1 MKTERSF
8 TLTQSKAP
16 NCRRLALLTFGLI
29 LTLLLVVDLLPTLLP
44 TLGHSL
50 LWPSGDIDLSQPD
63 SFFVPQKHLTLILG
77 AGFCLVGALVAR
89 CLWLTQRWVAAQTC
103 WQEHVFQ
110 HTTEAMMVT
119 DRAHRIL
126 TVNPAFEQI
135 TGYSAAESIGQM
147 PHMLGVGSP
156 ELGSQHEIWANVAA
170 CGVWQGEVMARRKCG
185 EIYPKKIRIHS
196 VFSGGQK
203 WASHYV
209 AIFSDLSAERALE
222 SQIDYLAHRDLLT
235 RLPNRLAM
243 DLFLAQV
250 VSAAPVD
257 GRQFAVLIIDLDN
270 FKTINDSLGH
280 HAGDQLLRQVAIRLQ
295 SPLDSQAQL
304 FRLGGDEFV
313 VILQNVTQ
321 RATVTELVERLIP
334 GVRES
339 CLIDGCELHVN
350 LSVGISLYPVDGDS
364 PETLIRNADT
374 ALHFAKA
381 NGRNHYQFFAEAM
394 SAAANKRLRTE
405 SELWQALAEEQ
416 LVLEYQP
423 QVDLSSGRLV
433 GMEALV
439 RWQHPQLGL
448 IAPADFIYV
457 AEESGLILPLGNWVL
472 LNACRQAKAWL
483 DAGHELGEMAVNIS
497 AIQFRQPGF
506 SQSVQ
511 AILLETGLPA
521 ARLELEITES
531 TVMNSVDSSIK
542 MLAELKQMGVK
553 LAIDDF
559 GTGYSSLSYL
569 RQFSV
574 DRLKI
579 DRSFVA
585 DIGTD
590 AGAAALVSSI
600 ILLGD
605 ALGLQLI
612 AEGVENEAQAEF
624 LRVRHCQRA
633 QGFHYSRP
641 LAAAKV
647 PAVSKS
653 LAGAALNA

>member
-1 MKTERSF
+1 MKMEWSF

-16 NCRRLALLTFGLI
+16 NCRRLAVLTFGLM
-29 LTLLLVVDLLPTLLP
+29 LTPLLLAGLLPA
-44 TLGHSL
+44 LGHSL
-50 LWPSGDIDLSQPD
+50 FWSSGDIDLSQSD
-63 SFFVPQKHLTLILG
+63 FLFAPQTQLMLILG
-77 AGFCLVGALVAR
+77 VVFCLAGTLVAR
-89 CLWLTQRWVAAQTC
+89 CLWRAQRQVAAQTR
-103 WQEHVFQ
+103 WQAHIFQ
-110 HTTEAMMVT
+110 HTAEAMMVT
-119 DRAHRIL
+119 DLAQRIL

-135 TGYSAAESIGQM
+135 TGYSAAEAIGQM

-156 ELGSQHEIWANVAA
+156 APGSQHEVWANVAA
-170 CGVWQGEVMARRKCG
+170 CGAWQGEVLARRKCG

-196 VFSGGQK
+196 ISSGKQK
-203 WASHYV
+203 RASHYV
-209 AIFSDLSAERALE
+209 AMFSDLSAEKALA
-222 SQIDYLAHRDLLT
+222 SRIDYLAHRDPLT
-235 RLPNRLAM
+235 GLPNRLAM

-250 VSAAPVD
+250 VSAAPANSP
-257 GRQFAVLIIDLDN
+257 QFAVLIIDLDN
-270 FKTINDSLGH
+270 FRTINDSLGH
-280 HAGDQLLRQVAIRLQ
+280 HAGDQLLRQVATRLQ
-295 SPLDSQAQL
+295 TQLDPQARL

-313 VILQNVTQ
+313 VVLQNVTQ

-394 SAAANKRLRTE
+394 NAAANKRLRTE
-405 SELWQALAEEQ
+405 SELWQALAEDQ

-423 QVDLSSGRLV
+423 QVELSSGRLV

-483 DAGHELGEMAVNIS
+483 DAGYELGEMAVNIS

-531 TVMNSVDSSIK
+531 TVMRSVDSSLT

-585 DIGTD
+585 DIETD

-605 ALGLQLI
+605 ALGLQLV
-612 AEGVENEAQAEF
+612 AEGVENAAQAAF
-624 LRVRHCQRA
+624 LRERNCQRA
-633 QGFHYSRP
+633 QGFYYSRP
-641 LAAAKV
+641 LAVENV
-647 PAVSKS
+647 PAVSKNFS
-653 LAGAALNA
+653 GAALNA